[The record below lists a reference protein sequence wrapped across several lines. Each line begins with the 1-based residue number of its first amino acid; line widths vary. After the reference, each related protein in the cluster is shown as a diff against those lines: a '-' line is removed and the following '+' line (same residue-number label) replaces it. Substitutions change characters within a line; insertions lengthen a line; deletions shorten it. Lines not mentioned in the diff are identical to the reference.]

1 MVPGAEGK
9 VVLQKET
16 ANRFCIFLGGSYMF
30 VGKLLMLFLITTSLL
45 ERNGKDRGYTS
56 LGVDLQILCS
66 LRIWF
71 GNWHLNRKI

>member
-1 MVPGAEGK
+1 
-9 VVLQKET
+9 
-16 ANRFCIFLGGSYMF
+16 MF